1 MTALA
6 QLMQD
11 HQLRDEQVAI
21 MLSVS
26 AYTVGMWR
34 KGRRDMPNNLM
45 ELLTIKLQAA
55 ASGNHNLRRMK

>member
-1 MTALA
+1 MTTLS

-11 HQLRDEQVAI
+11 HALRDEQVAI

-34 KGRRDMPNNLM
+34 RGQRDMPDNLM
-45 ELLTIKLQAA
+45 ELLNLKLQAA
-55 ASGNHNLRRMK
+55 ASGNHKP